1 MFIGNFL
8 LTLQPFIVPLSGLA
22 PGRTQF
28 QWHAEGQFF
37 SGFENS
43 EILDADLVVC
53 AEVEKSGH
61 TVGLDLDIEGSVVVA
76 CDRCLA
82 DLSVP
87 VSERR
92 SFTIKF
98 GDYQADEQSDE
109 EDGRE
114 VIMVPDTDS
123 DLDLSQVVYD
133 YVCISLPLSRVH
145 PEGECDPE
153 TVKYLGSE
161 DSATEDDPAAADSP
175 FAALKDL
182 FEKK

>member
-92 SFTIKF
+92 SFPL
-98 GDYQADEQSDE
+98 
-109 EDGRE
+109 GR
-114 VIMVPDTDS
+114 
-123 DLDLSQVVYD
+123 LSASCY
-133 YVCISLPLSRVH
+133 YTTSCHKIPLFFHGPGGPPFSAARISGIRRRSRMR
-145 PEGECDPE
+145 
-153 TVKYLGSE
+153 
-161 DSATEDDPAAADSP
+161 
-175 FAALKDL
+175 
-182 FEKK
+182 